1 MCNKLVI
8 KFREPE
14 DYDKYLNAVKD
25 IKSDINLKIGV
36 ISVDGKSALGI
47 RNLGLNK
54 NITALLVSLN
64 TDEIEK
70 FNELMKDF
78 LV

>member
-1 MCNKLVI
+1 MSNKLTI

-14 DYDKYLNAVKD
+14 DYDRYLNAVKN

-64 TDEIEK
+64 TDEIER
-70 FNELMKDF
+70 FNDVMKDF
-78 LV
+78 LA

>member
-1 MCNKLVI
+1 MSNKLTI

-14 DYDKYLNAVKD
+14 DYDRYLNAVKN
-25 IKSDINLKIGV
+25 IKSDINLNIGV

-64 TDEIEK
+64 TDEIER
-70 FNELMKDF
+70 FNDVMKDF
-78 LV
+78 LA

>member
-1 MCNKLVI
+1 MSNKLTI
-8 KFREPE
+8 KFRKPE

-64 TDEIEK
+64 TDEIER
-70 FNELMKDF
+70 FNDVMKDF
-78 LV
+78 LA